1 MEKKIKCNCNCH
13 DPNWRNDTGE
23 EEHRDCGECFS
34 SLLEEAHWFAN
45 AEEEDLI
52 KNTNFKNNPLQI

>member
-13 DPNWRNDTGE
+13 DHNWRNDTGE

-34 SLLEEAHWFAN
+34 ALLEEAHWFAN
-45 AEEEDLI
+45 EEEVDKEI
-52 KNTNFKNNPLQI
+52 KDE